1 MALALTQMV
10 EIVGVFG
17 LLHVFGKAH
26 LLLFLQLLLQLSFKL
41 GVQLIQL
48 HRRLHGGNIGLSA
61 LS

>member
-48 HRRLHGGNIGLSA
+48 HR
-61 LS
+61 